1 MKQKSEQEQ
10 RAAEKQI
17 ELLSDA
23 LDSAKGNS
31 GYWMNTG
38 RIMPP
43 RLYPKGP
50 AVSPFNALILGLHT
64 DRNGYRTA
72 HYTFF
77 QDAKA
82 RSEPV
87 KEKEKGVPFNWY
99 NWNSYVNRHNPKDII
114 SRNDYLQ
121 LSPDGKEMYKGVH
134 NREIR
139 ILFNVDQ
146 TMLPHVDKE
155 KYQKLIDRFG
165 TLLDRGYIKNEER
178 QLRQTVNSFTEGMK
192 QHLVPIRRDVSGV
205 AHYNTEKDVIYMPE
219 QKHFAMYPD
228 YVQELM
234 RQLISATGHQ
244 QRLAREGMVMK
255 GGKAPSENSL
265 KYERLVAEVASGI
278 KMRELGCAARLSESS
293 LGMVD
298 YWTRELKEN
307 SCLIDNLESDVNNA
321 LEVIRKAEKGEKIE
335 YASYRN
341 QRQTEELR
349 ESHKSQ
355 VDSRESAILVD
366 IIRQGGMR
374 IADGNFQSPEDKKN
388 FLEKF
393 SLTHYETRM
402 NHALGQTASPD
413 PDIVENAYTEAL
425 SYGARIA
432 EACRE
437 YLPEQWNTKGNYL
450 VSEIL
455 KNGPDKETKEIVV
468 VKDKETGITDV
479 VLPAGAIAGGKVVMP
494 DKSERPYLLSP
505 DEVMPKEER
514 TARQAE
520 VVTNCLKGFSKQ
532 RIDRSLRNDGATY
545 VRFFNNDG
553 ALGYRPDDSYFE
565 GKEVYAGKL
574 NGHKLELNAM
584 YDVNEAVKM
593 ANTVLF
599 DRIQMM
605 QDDNA
610 RWTLYIKPKG
620 EDSFSIYPEKEDVN
634 QFFSTIRQGQQTEGE
649 KVRVELA
656 QKYYALATTHP
667 ELRVDLFGEK
677 ASNEDLSKIQR
688 VNIYKRKDERI
699 FCAPVIDGIDKVEPR
714 EISLWQYQR
723 LWVSED
729 RTEYKANLA
738 AKLFSDVLQEQKTQ
752 ARESRDE
759 PVKSEK
765 SKESEPTESDKINQE
780 HMKQFE
786 NLKQKH
792 PDAILLF
799 RNGDFYES
807 FGKDAEKASFIL
819 GKTLS
824 KKDMGNTQK
833 TPYALFPASALDTYL
848 PKIVRAGK
856 KVVLCDWLDLTRGE
870 QQNQQ
875 SERTSSHR
883 R

>member
-10 RAAEKQI
+10 RAAEKQV
-17 ELLSDA
+17 ELISDA
-23 LDSAKGNS
+23 LNSAKENT

-50 AVSPFNALILGLHT
+50 SVSPFNALVLGLHT
-64 DRNGYRTA
+64 DKNGYKTA
-72 HYTFF
+72 NYTFF

-82 RSEPV
+82 RGESV
-87 KEKEKGVPFNWY
+87 LEKEKGVPFNWY
-99 NWNSYVNRHNPKDII
+99 NWSNYVNRHNPKDVIT
-114 SRNDYLQ
+114 RNDYLK
-121 LSPDGKEMYKGVH
+121 LSPEEKEMYKGVH

-146 TMLPHVDKE
+146 TMLPHADKE
-155 KYQKLIDRFG
+155 KYDKLVERYGGI
-165 TLLDRGYIKNEER
+165 LDRGYIKSEER
-178 QLRQTVNSFTEGMK
+178 QLHGTVNQFVREMK
-192 QHLVPIRRDVSGV
+192 EHLVLIRKDVSGV
-205 AHYNTEKDVIYMPE
+205 AHYDTGKDVIYMPE
-219 QKHFAMYPD
+219 QRQFSIYED

-234 RQLISATGHQ
+234 RQLVSATGHQ
-244 QRLAREGMVMK
+244 QRLAREGMIMK
-255 GGKAPSENSL
+255 GGKAPSEDAL

-278 KMRELGCAARLSESS
+278 KMRELGCAARLSENS

-307 SCLIDNLESDVNNA
+307 PCLIDNLESDINNA

-349 ESHKSQ
+349 DSQKPQ

-374 IADGNFQSPEDKKN
+374 IADGNFLSPEDKMA
-388 FLEKF
+388 FMDKF
-393 SLTHYETRM
+393 SLTHYETQM
-402 NHALGQTASPD
+402 LHALGQTADSD

-437 YLPEQWNTKGNYL
+437 YLPEQWNVKGNYL

-455 KNGPDKETKEIVV
+455 KGTPDKDTKEIVV
-468 VKDKETGITDV
+468 VKDKNTGIIDV
-479 VLPAGAIAGGKVVMP
+479 ILPAGAMAGGKVVMP
-494 DKSERPYLLSP
+494 DKSERPYILTP

-532 RIDRSLRNDGATY
+532 RIERALKNEGATY

-565 GKEVYAGKL
+565 GKDVYDGRL
-574 NGHKLELNAM
+574 NGHKLELNVK

-599 DRIQMM
+599 DRVQMM
-605 QDDNA
+605 QDDNSQWA
-610 RWTLYIKPKG
+610 LYIKPKG
-620 EDSFSIYPEKEDVN
+620 EDSFSVYPEKADVN

-656 QKYYALATTHP
+656 HKYYALATTRP
-667 ELRVDLFGEK
+667 ELRIDLFGEK
-677 ASNEDLSKIQR
+677 AGNEDLSRIQR
-688 VNIYKRKDERI
+688 VNIYRRKDERI

-714 EISLWQYQR
+714 EISYWQYQR
-723 LWVSED
+723 LWVAEN

-738 AKLFSDVLQEQKTQ
+738 AKLFSDVLKEQNIQHKE
-752 ARESRDE
+752 AKDE
-759 PVKSEK
+759 PLDTKDKEEK
-765 SKESEPTESDKINQE
+765 KKPVPDEIQVRR
-780 HMKQFE
+780 MKQFE
-786 NLKQKH
+786 ELKLKH
-792 PDAILLF
+792 PESILLF

-807 FGKDAEKASFIL
+807 FGKDAEKASLIL
-819 GKTLS
+819 GITLNQ
-824 KKDMGNTQK
+824 KDMGNGK
-833 TPYALFPASALDTYL
+833 NMSYAMFPAPALDTYL
-848 PKIVRAGK
+848 PKIVRAGER
-856 KVVLCDWLDLTRGE
+856 VAICDWLNLEKQEEQE
-870 QQNQQ
+870 QQT
-875 SERTSSHR
+875 EKTACHR